1 MARLVR
7 TGDEGVIPRKN
18 FLAGAAITL
27 AAAGCGGGAFT
38 TDSNP
43 GTSGRLAIE
52 IIWPERGPTTRVIPL
67 AAASMVFTIYPQ
79 EEPWTGKV
87 LTGITNRPANGKSV
101 LVLNELP
108 ECKLRVEVLAYPGP
122 DGTGAPL
129 GIATQ
134 MVTLTVQ
141 NPKMTVNFKMS
152 STVASIEIQENLTQI
167 EVIQSLTTQ
176 IVPSAFNA
184 SGELLLLFP
193 PPQNWKFIIGNPSLA
208 SIDSSGK
215 IKGLKDGTTTLT
227 VQAVEPNGAGEPVV
241 VKQRVYSLKIISS
254 RVAILGTPKP
264 NPDGSQDA
272 PGLYWQSLTSD
283 ARQLLVRTTGDHYVV
298 HINPEQTKLLFIA
311 RVVHA
316 DRTDTQPHAYVINV
330 DGSGLTHIL
339 KEADSWVKFSTA
351 CYFKSGVIAAT
362 GSPDGSNALSGVYT
376 CSDDGGSLQLL
387 HQMDDAGWM
396 ASTPS
401 GDDGYVYGTADWLYG
416 VVDGIRKYAR
426 FTTWWLADE
435 QHVWRPAQGE
445 TYYNSR
451 QDRRIPVVVQG
462 MYDPIILGVDLW
474 ISLCE
479 PIRRVATD
487 VVVYG
492 HRAFWEYEFDSIKTI
507 SLVCETSEVRGRQ
520 SPRFSVTRNGR
531 YIGLMDMQSPT
542 LGLTNPDVLY
552 LLDREAYDATA
563 TDAAKNWLRIENF
576 AIANIAQKI
585 K

>member
-7 TGDEGVIPRKN
+7 TGDEGAIPRKS

-208 SIDSSGK
+208 SIDSGGK

-264 NPDGSQDA
+264 NPDGSQDP

-283 ARQLLVRTTGDHYVV
+283 ARQLLVRTTGDHYVA

-330 DGSGLTHIL
+330 DGTGLTHIL
-339 KEADSWVKFSTA
+339 KEADSWVRFGTA
-351 CYFKSGVIAAT
+351 CFVAEGIVLCT
-362 GSPDGSNALSGVYT
+362 GSPDGSNERSGVYS
-376 CSDDGGSLQLL
+376 CSDDGSGVTMHSS
-387 HQMDDAGWM
+387 MFNAGWM
-396 ASTPS
+396 AATASGDGVFVYGRARPDLDGDSFKSIYDVVTWWYTSSTPNS
-401 GDDGYVYGTADWLYG
+401 DWS
-416 VVDGIRKYAR
+416 A
-426 FTTWWLADE
+426 
-435 QHVWRPAQGE
+435 AQGK
-445 TYYNSR
+445 TYLVEDSNGNTKFAYA
-451 QDRRIPVVVQG
+451 VMKG
-462 MYDPIILGVDLW
+462 MYDPIVIKLGHW
-474 ISLCE
+474 IALGE
-479 PIRRVATD
+479 PVTSNHLDKFVTFGR
-487 VVVYG
+487 
-492 HRAFWEYEFDSIKTI
+492 RAFWQKEGDQLSV
-507 SLVCETSEVRGRQ
+507 VCETNEVVGRQ
-520 SPRFSVTRNGR
+520 SPRFSVTRDGEVV
-531 YIGLMDMQSPT
+531 GLMDMQSPR
-542 LGLTNPDVLY
+542 LGMPNPNVLY
-552 LLDREAYDATA
+552 GYIVETGEVVETKAAQNWNNITA
-563 TDAAKNWLRIENF
+563 F
-576 AIANIAQKI
+576 AIPNQTR
-585 K
+585 

>member
-27 AAAGCGGGAFT
+27 AAAGCGGGSFT
-38 TDSNP
+38 TDNNP

-52 IIWPERGPTTRVIPL
+52 IIWPDRGPSTRVIPL

-108 ECKLRVEVLAYPGP
+108 ECKLRVEVLAYPEP

-152 STVASIEIQENLTQI
+152 STVASIEIQENRTQI

-193 PPQNWKFIIGNPSLA
+193 PPQNWKFTIGNPTLA
-208 SIDSSGK
+208 SIESSGK

-227 VQAVEPNGAGEPVV
+227 VQAVEPNGSGEPVV
-241 VKQRVYSLKIISS
+241 VKQRVYPLKIVSS
-254 RVAILGTPKP
+254 RVAILGTPQP
-264 NPDGSQDA
+264 NQDGSQDP

-330 DGSGLTHIL
+330 DGSGLTIIMQQ
-339 KEADSWVKFSTA
+339 SVTWSRWSTSCFMSNGIVA
-351 CYFKSGVIAAT
+351 TAAMPDGTNETSGIYYCND
-362 GSPDGSNALSGVYT
+362 DGSNFHQVYPLHDVSWMAINSHSNIV
-376 CSDDGGSLQLL
+376 CAYGRPNRRNDDGSYTSPI
-387 HQMDDAGWM
+387 GWYRW
-396 ASTPS
+396 
-401 GDDGYVYGTADWLYG
+401 GNYGFDGETFPFWDWLG
-416 VVDGIRKYAR
+416 LVR
-426 FTTWWLADE
+426 AD
-435 QHVWRPAQGE
+435 
-445 TYYNSR
+445 N
-451 QDRRIPVVVQG
+451 I
-462 MYDPIILGVDLW
+462 YDPILVDNLC
-474 ISLCE
+474 IALCE
-479 PIRRVATD
+479 PYTD
-487 VVVYG
+487 SDGGLQYNR
-492 HRAFWEYEFDSIKTI
+492 RAFWKGVIGTEMSE
-507 SLVCETSEVRGRQ
+507 LVCETSEVVGQ
-520 SPRFSVTRNGR
+520 SPRFSVTRDGEVV
-531 YIGLMDMQSPT
+531 GLMDMQSPR
-542 LGLTNPDVLY
+542 LGMPNPNVLY
-552 LLDREAYDATA
+552 GYIVETGEVVETNTA
-563 TDAAKNWLRIENF
+563 QNWSNITAF
-576 AIANIAQKI
+576 AIPNQTR
-585 K
+585 

>member
-38 TDSNP
+38 TDSDP

-208 SIDSSGK
+208 TIDSSGK

-264 NPDGSQDA
+264 NPDGSQDP

-330 DGSGLTHIL
+330 DGTGLTHIL
-339 KEADSWVKFSTA
+339 KEADSWVRFGTA
-351 CYFKSGVIAAT
+351 CFVAEGIVLCT
-362 GSPDGSNALSGVYT
+362 GSPDGSNERSGVYS
-376 CSDDGGSLQLL
+376 CSDDGSGVTMQSS
-387 HQMDDAGWM
+387 MFNAGWM
-396 ASTPS
+396 AATASGDGVFVYGRARPDLDGDPFKSPYDVVTWWYTSSTPNS
-401 GDDGYVYGTADWLYG
+401 DW
-416 VVDGIRKYAR
+416 IA
-426 FTTWWLADE
+426 
-435 QHVWRPAQGE
+435 AQGK
-445 TYYNSR
+445 TYLVEDSNGDTKFAYA
-451 QDRRIPVVVQG
+451 VMKG
-462 MYDPIILGVDLW
+462 MYDPIVIKLGHW
-474 ISLCE
+474 IALGE
-479 PIRRVATD
+479 PVTSNYLDKFVTFGR
-487 VVVYG
+487 
-492 HRAFWEYEFDSIKTI
+492 RAFWQKEGDQLSV
-507 SLVCETSEVRGRQ
+507 VCETNEVVGRQ
-520 SPRFSVTRNGR
+520 SPRFSVTRDGEVV
-531 YIGLMDMQSPT
+531 GLMDMQSPR
-542 LGLTNPDVLY
+542 LGMPNPKVLY
-552 LLDREAYDATA
+552 GYIVETGEVVETKAAQNWNNITA
-563 TDAAKNWLRIENF
+563 F
-576 AIANIAQKI
+576 ALPNQSR
-585 K
+585 